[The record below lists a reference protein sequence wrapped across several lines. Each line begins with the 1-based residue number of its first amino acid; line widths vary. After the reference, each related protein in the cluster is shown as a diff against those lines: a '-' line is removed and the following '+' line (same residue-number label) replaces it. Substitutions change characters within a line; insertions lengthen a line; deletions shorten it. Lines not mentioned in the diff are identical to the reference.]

1 MDKTINMKYF
11 INYASNGFFNS
22 QSIGLDSANRFGFKS
37 VGYTNSNLDKDF
49 TSKNDKIL
57 SSPRGGGYWIW
68 KPYIILDMLN
78 KINDGDYLIYMDS
91 GACLT
96 GDPTNYLE
104 MIDDRGILSFSMI
117 QKTSKWTKGDCFFE
131 INKDNK
137 SDFINSNQVQGTY
150 IFFRKCEYSLSFVK
164 KWLSLC
170 EKENLITDQPNINM
184 NNFDD
189 FIDHRHD
196 QAIFSLLIYNEGIMS
211 VPQIDQYCVEHGLG
225 LDRQIVN
232 RHGIRN

>member
-1 MDKTINMKYF
+1 MRYF

-22 QSIGLDSANRFGFKS
+22 QSLGLKSATNFGFDS
-37 VGYTNSNLDKDF
+37 VGYTESNLDKDF
-49 TSKNDKIL
+49 VSKNINIL
-57 SSPRGGGYWIW
+57 SNTRGSGYWLW

-78 KINDGDYLIYMDS
+78 KINDGDYLIYMDA
-91 GACLT
+91 GANLIS
-96 GDPTNYLE
+96 DPTSYLE
-104 MIDDRGILSFSMI
+104 MIDSKGVLAFSMV

-131 INKDNK
+131 INKINK
-137 SDFINSNQVQGTY
+137 DDWKDANQLQGTY
-150 IFFRKCEYSLSFVK
+150 VFFRKCEYSMSFVQ

-184 NNFDD
+184 NNFVD

-196 QAIFSLLIYNEGIMS
+196 QAIFSLLCYNEGIMNI
-211 VPQIDQYCVEHGLG
+211 PQIDQYCVEHGFG
-225 LDRQIVN
+225 IERMIIN